1 MIKIFIWGG
10 ARPGFQP
17 AGKILSNSFLP
28 SATLIQPFQKKH
40 PVPAKTKAP
49 AGGYL
54 ALMLSFNVIYGRHA
68 GAPVAAAIDSKASP
82 VE

>member
-28 SATLIQPFQKKH
+28 SATLIQPFQKNT
-40 PVPAKTKAP
+40 PAKTKAP

-54 ALMLSFNVIYGRHA
+54 ALMLSFNVIYGQHA
-68 GAPVAAAIDSKASP
+68 GASVAAAIDSKASP